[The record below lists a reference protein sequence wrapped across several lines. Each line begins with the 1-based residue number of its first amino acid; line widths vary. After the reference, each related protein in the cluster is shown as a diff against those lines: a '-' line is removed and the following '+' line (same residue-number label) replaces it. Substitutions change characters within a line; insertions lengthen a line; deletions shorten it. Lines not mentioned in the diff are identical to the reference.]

1 MRILLLLCL
10 IGCCFFSSDGYSQSK
25 GKKSIERSNSFEPYS
40 PSEEKAVVKRQKKS
54 KKSKRSFN
62 AKFNK
67 QMDGKIKEYE
77 KRMQANAKMDRKM
90 AREMQKP
97 QYSDPSYFGHK
108 RKPKKR
114 PIGKRKFCKEC
125 GIVH

>member
-1 MRILLLLCL
+1 MSVLLMAC
-10 IGCCFFSSDGYSQSK
+10 SSGVWAQSK
-25 GKKSIERSNSFEPYS
+25 KDKNKENPNAFSPYA
-40 PSEEKAVVKRQKKS
+40 PEEEKAEVKQSKKNKKKS
-54 KKSKRSFN
+54 YRYTYNKK
-62 AKFNK
+62 
-67 QMDGKIKEYE
+67 MDRKVKEYE

-90 AREMQKP
+90 EREMQKP

-114 PIGKRKFCKEC
+114 PVDKRKFCKEC